1 MIFKIEATQRD
12 TKNKV
17 DLSQLRK
24 KGFIPAVVYGHNVE
38 PLSITLNKAEFMK
51 LYKKSFHEIV
61 FYEIQ
66 LAGKEY
72 HTLLKERQMHPVTRE
87 ILHIDFMVIPPHQK
101 IEVDVP
107 IQFIGTAIGT
117 KTGGFMDV
125 IQRTVKILCVED
137 AIPEGIE
144 VDISHLEVGDVL
156 HVNQLP
162 QGDWIVKDNP
172 DNAVVTI
179 HAKKIEVEPV
189 VEEVIS
195 EEVQP
200 EEAVEVE
207 Q

>member
-1 MIFKIEATQRD
+1 MIFKIEATQRE

-17 DLSQLRK
+17 DLSQLRQN
-24 KGFIPAVVYGHNVE
+24 GFIPAVLYGHEVE
-38 PLSITLNKAEFMK
+38 PMSITLNKAEFMK

-87 ILHIDFMVIPPHQK
+87 ILHIDFMVIPPHQE

-107 IQFIGTAIGT
+107 IKFLGTAIGT

-137 AIPEGIE
+137 AIPDGIE
-144 VDISHLEVGDVL
+144 IDISHLEVGDVL
-156 HVNQLP
+156 HVSHLP
-162 QGDWIVKDNP
+162 QGKWTVKDNP
-172 DNAVVTI
+172 DNAIVTI

-189 VEEVIS
+189 AAEIA
-195 EEVQP
+195 P
-200 EEAVEVE
+200 EETKPEE
-207 Q
+207 DQQ